1 MESQQLKH
9 LVAAVHCG
17 NLVKAADECNISQ
30 SGLSRSIK
38 SLEDRLGV
46 PLLTRK
52 PKGVE
57 PTVFGRSF
65 VERAKL
71 ILNEIDRSVQELK
84 SLSVAEKGEAVF
96 GVTQNYGFYFIPAV
110 LAQLSQTHPGVRTQ
124 VVTGGFLDL
133 VAELKAGAIDFAFG
147 LLGRIDESAE
157 ITVEPLRDHHSRVV
171 ARAGHPL
178 AMKNEEVTPT
188 ELAAASWATLSGEGF
203 QRTFCDYF
211 FSLGLPTPVQA
222 LRTDSIALIRET
234 LASTDFLAVLPPHIV
249 CREVQAGELAI
260 LDCEAPAEQTEVG
273 LIFRNDSLITPQ
285 AKQVVGL
292 IRKAVAA
299 HAPI

>member
-46 PLLTRK
+46 PLLTRN

-57 PTVFGRSF
+57 PTVFGRNF

-84 SLSVAEKGEAVF
+84 SLSGAEKGEAVF
-96 GVTQNYGFYFIPAV
+96 GVTQNYGFYFIPNV
-110 LAQLSQTHPGVRTQ
+110 LAQLSESHPGVQTR
-124 VVTGGFLDL
+124 VITGGFLDL
-133 VAELKAGAIDFAFG
+133 VGELKAGAIDFAFG
-147 LLGRIDESAE
+147 LLGRIDEGDE

-171 ARAGHPL
+171 VRSGHPL
-178 AMKNEEVTPT
+178 ALKNAEVTPA
-188 ELAAASWATLSGEGF
+188 ELAAARWATLSGKGF
-203 QRTFCDYF
+203 QRTFCNYF
-211 FSLGLPTPVQA
+211 FTHGLQPPVQA

-234 LASTDFLAVLPPHIV
+234 LATTDFLAVLPPPHRLPDRAVGRIGDPRLRGA
-249 CREVQAGELAI
+249 CRADGGRPDL
-260 LDCEAPAEQTEVG
+260 
-273 LIFRNDSLITPQ
+273 PQ
-285 AKQVVGL
+285 
-292 IRKAVAA
+292 
-299 HAPI
+299 